1 MMMAKKNSDYWNKRF
16 ANLENEQYKN
26 GAEHYKEIENLFRK
40 TNSDIEMEISKWYM
54 RIEDNNEI
62 SLNKAKQLLKKDE
75 LKEFQWNVRDYI
87 KFGKENAINL
97 QWMKELENASAKV
110 HISRLE
116 AIKLQLQQHIEML
129 FSKYNSSTND
139 FLNKSFKNQYYHTA
153 FEIAKGTGIGTSLN
167 KIDLNNIN
175 TVLSRP
181 WSSDG
186 SNFSDRIWT
195 NKQKLINNLNTELT
209 QNIIRGSDP
218 KQAIDSL
225 AKQMLVSKNQAA
237 TLVMTESAAISSKA
251 QQQCF
256 KDLDVEKY
264 EIVSTLDTHTS
275 NICRDLDGKVFDMKD
290 YAVGSTAPPFHPN
303 CRTVTVPYFEDL
315 GGERASRGVDG
326 KTQYVENMKYDEWY
340 EKYVSSDD
348 KYKYKETIEKNRD
361 SDKQQYESYIKVLGK
376 KYVPKNLKEFQDIKY
391 QNSDEYDILKAQ
403 VKGMSYYNKAVDNEP
418 LIHTMVLIP
427 LYKHQMDKS
436 LKFNIIRK
444 KVIV

>member
-1 MMMAKKNSDYWNKRF
+1 
-16 ANLENEQYKN
+16 
-26 GAEHYKEIENLFRK
+26 
-40 TNSDIEMEISKWYM
+40 
-54 RIEDNNEI
+54 
-62 SLNKAKQLLKKDE
+62 
-75 LKEFQWNVRDYI
+75 
-87 KFGKENAINL
+87 
-97 QWMKELENASAKV
+97 
-110 HISRLE
+110 
-116 AIKLQLQQHIEML
+116 
-129 FSKYNSSTND
+129 
-139 FLNKSFKNQYYHTA
+139 
-153 FEIAKGTGIGTSLN
+153 
-167 KIDLNNIN
+167 
-175 TVLSRP
+175 
-181 WSSDG
+181 
-186 SNFSDRIWT
+186 
-195 NKQKLINNLNTELT
+195 
-209 QNIIRGSDP
+209 
-218 KQAIDSL
+218 
-225 AKQMLVSKNQAA
+225 MLVSKNQAA